1 MRRPFCF
8 RKKPGSIPSDGGGI
22 SRNSIFP
29 LSPLDLPMLMFKVL
43 QLFGKFFAVFGILL
57 IVLSVVVQL
66 IRRQTKK

>member
-1 MRRPFCF
+1 
-8 RKKPGSIPSDGGGI
+8 
-22 SRNSIFP
+22 
-29 LSPLDLPMLMFKVL
+29 MLMFKVL